1 MIDAIERLLQFVNA
15 ETVVVPGHGPIS
27 NRDALLNFRDVLST
41 VEDRIER
48 LITARAPVS
57 EILAAAP
64 TADFDPIW
72 RRGDVTGDIFVR
84 MVLAGLGL
92 AGNGTT
98 TGAA

>member
-1 MIDAIERLLQFVNA
+1 M
-15 ETVVVPGHGPIS
+15 T
-27 NRDALLNFRDVLST
+27 NRDALLNFRNVLST
-41 VEDRIER
+41 VEDRIQR

-57 EILAAAP
+57 EILAAS

-72 RRGDVTGDIFVR
+72 EGGYVTGDIFVP

-92 AGNGTT
+92 AGNDTT